1 MPRETDYRVLCETEA
16 DRVAHPVVERPCLA
30 CRKPF
35 ASEGPHNRLCKDC
48 RRRDDNPYAL

>member
-16 DRVAHPVVERPCLA
+16 ERVAHPVVEQACLA

-48 RRRDDNPYAL
+48 RKRDDNPYAL